1 MKSCSAGSGPDP
13 QGEMDGRLRVL
24 LPKYECGEEAPLASG
39 GELGES
45 VIAHL
50 EIPVPI

>member
-1 MKSCSAGSGPDP
+1 M
-13 QGEMDGRLRVL
+13 
-24 LPKYECGEEAPLASG
+24 PLVSG

-50 EIPVPI
+50 AMPVKEVRDYKESGSNVFFFKEYLPARNSRKAS